1 MPELSAT
8 PERAAK
14 NHIPAHWTISRHVFQ
29 CLSCMAWIA
38 AGVRIA
44 RVNRRW
50 VCAGCADRSEES

>member
-1 MPELSAT
+1 MPDPS
-8 PERAAK
+8 
-14 NHIPAHWTISRHVFQ
+14 HWTISRHVFQ

-50 VCAGCADRSEES
+50 VCASCAERSEES